1 MQKITGD
8 WFIALKD
15 EFEKPYFKEL
25 EKKIEIAKKTH
36 DVYPP
41 ENLIFNALEL
51 TPLYDVKVVII
62 GQDPYHEPMQ
72 AQGLCFSVPSGIK
85 LPPSLVNIYKEIENE
100 LGIKMSNCGDLT
112 KWAKQGVLLLNS
124 TLTVN
129 RGQAGSHKDF
139 GWQEFTK
146 KIVEVIN
153 ERLSEVIFVL
163 WGNFAKAF
171 EPLINTNKHFVLKS
185 AHPSPL
191 SAYNGF
197 FGNGHFKRINTI
209 LKDLNKQEID
219 WKI

>member
-36 DVYPP
+36 EVYPP
-41 ENLIFNALEL
+41 ENLIFNALDL
-51 TPLYDVKVVII
+51 TPLYNVKVVII

-72 AQGLCFSVPSGIK
+72 AHGLCFSVPSGVK

-100 LGIKMSNCGDLT
+100 LGIKMSNSGDLS
-112 KWAKQGVLLLNS
+112 KWARQGVLLLNS

-153 ERLSEVIFVL
+153 ERLCEVIFVL

-197 FGNGHFKRINTI
+197 FGNGHFKRINDI

>member
-15 EFEKPYFKEL
+15 EFDKPYFKEL
-25 EKKIEIAKKTH
+25 EKKINEAKRTH
-36 DVYPP
+36 EVYPP

-51 TPLYDVKVVII
+51 TPLYNVKVVII

-72 AQGLCFSVPSGIK
+72 AQGLSFSVPEGVK

-100 LGIKMSNCGDLT
+100 LNIKMSNSGDLSS
-112 KWAKQGVLLLNS
+112 WARQGVLLLNS

-139 GWQEFTK
+139 GWQKFTK
-146 KIVEVIN
+146 RIVEVIN
-153 ERLSEVIFVL
+153 DNLSEVIFVL

-171 EPLINTNKHFVLKS
+171 EPLINTNRHFVLKS

-219 WKI
+219 WKV